1 MSGNLNSNDLFTK
14 SNQSQYLTI
23 LIVYRLAKQDL
34 NGEWIVNQAQLIEC
48 LLKIWCS
55 DRFHDKHKTT
65 DQLDYIY
72 WKEPIYLTKIFLK
85 FHKAQMDLSAKIKAG
100 GDSEQKNVY
109 ATELNIEL
117 LFKLLIVFQ
126 YKSLLQYEFLRL
138 FFKDV
143 VAKTYTCELKRAIF
157 FKFVKI
163 FTNVNVEKEPG
174 SPVSC
179 F

>member
-1 MSGNLNSNDLFTK
+1 MITK
-14 SNQSQYLTI
+14 SIQIQFLTI
-23 LIVYRLAKQDL
+23 LIVYRLAKQDD
-34 NGEWIVNQAQLIEC
+34 NGGWIINQAQLIES

-72 WKEPIYLTKIFLK
+72 WKEPIYLIKIFLK
-85 FHKAQMDLSAKIKAG
+85 FHKAQLELRKKLN
-100 GDSEQKNVY
+100 DSKYNSQPKY
-109 ATELNIEL
+109 LYPTEANIEI

-138 FFKDV
+138 FFKDIV
-143 VAKTYTCELKRAIF
+143 SKCYSCEWKREAF

-163 FTNVNVEKEPG
+163 FNSSNDDNDDKKVII
-174 SPVSC
+174 